1 MSHPIL
7 TDAQSRMK
15 KALEHTLHEFSTIH
29 TGKASPTMVETVMV
43 EAYGST
49 MRLKECAAVST
60 PDARVIVIQ
69 PWDKGL
75 AQAIVKGIQMAN
87 LGFNPMVDG
96 GLVRIPLP
104 EMSRERRLEFVKV
117 AHRLAEE
124 GRVHIRNIRRDIIEA
139 VKKAKLPEDEGKRL
153 EKDIQTTTDKFIAE
167 INQHLAH
174 KEKELTTV

>member
-1 MSHPIL
+1 
-7 TDAQSRMK
+7 
-15 KALEHTLHEFSTIH
+15 
-29 TGKASPTMVETVMV
+29 
-43 EAYGST
+43 
-49 MRLKECAAVST
+49 
-60 PDARVIVIQ
+60 
-69 PWDKGL
+69 
-75 AQAIVKGIQMAN
+75 MAN

-96 GLVRIPLP
+96 GMVRIPLP